1 MTGSLPQG
9 LTGTQAPNAIEILW
23 ERYKRLLQATFWLLI
38 VGLFAYYGF
47 RYYQQTQLNKKWSA
61 WSEATLLRA
70 AYSPKDGDPR
80 SASSFEAIANLVD
93 ELRDASDAHFSTA
106 LASADSAQ
114 KPYLLWL
121 KACREARNGD
131 LDAAVKTTDQLKAEY
146 PKHALCASTTYPVQV
161 RQPVEKPKDKD
172 KKDDAQQDDEPE
184 LKPTVAGSAVDMLVQ
199 NLKAAKDFAVPAQF
213 GKPTIPADA
222 PRYKVTLEGEW
233 GEFVVAL
240 MVQEAPKTCAKF
252 EELAAAKFWDGI
264 KVDEIMRP
272 SSRQNR
278 FMEPTRQFHFGFETT
293 RTEANRADW
302 DTSTASKDERTV
314 QEFTNLSHFPGAIAA
329 RMRDG
334 KSEVDRLYICESDS
348 PSQDDQRMVF
358 AYVVE
363 GLETV
368 RKVCDASFDRSED
381 EESGRGRPSDTI
393 TIKSVTKL

>member
-9 LTGTQAPNAIEILW
+9 LTGTQAPNAIELLW
-23 ERYKRLLQATFWLLI
+23 ERYKRLVQATFWLLI
-38 VGLFAYYGF
+38 IGLFAYYGV
-47 RYYQQTQLNKKWSA
+47 RYYEQTQLNKKWSA
-61 WSEATLLRA
+61 WSEATMLRA
-70 AYSPKDGDPR
+70 AYNPKDGDPR
-80 SASSFEAIANLVD
+80 SASSFEAIANLV
-93 ELRDASDAHFSTA
+93 EKLRDASDAHFSTA

-146 PKHALCASTTYPVQV
+146 PKHALCASTAYPVQA
-161 RQPVEKPKDKD
+161 RQTVEKPKDKTKTD
-172 KKDDAQQDDEPE
+172 AAQQDEEPE
-184 LKPTVAGSAVDMLVQ
+184 LKPVVAGSAVDLLVQ
-199 NLKAAKDFAVPAQF
+199 NLKAAKDFAVPTQF
-213 GKPTIPADA
+213 AKPAIPADA
-222 PRYKVTLEGEW
+222 PRYTVTLEGEW
-233 GEFVVAL
+233 GEFVIAL
-240 MVQEAPKTCAKF
+240 MVQDAPKTCAKF

-272 SSRQNR
+272 SSRPNR

-314 QEFTNLSHFPGAIAA
+314 QEFTSLSHFPGAVAA

-363 GLETV
+363 GLEAV
-368 RKVCDASFDRSED
+368 RKICDASFDRSED
-381 EESGRGRPSDTI
+381 EEMGRGRPSDTI

>member
-1 MTGSLPQG
+1 
-9 LTGTQAPNAIEILW
+9 
-23 ERYKRLLQATFWLLI
+23 
-38 VGLFAYYGF
+38 
-47 RYYQQTQLNKKWSA
+47 
-61 WSEATLLRA
+61 
-70 AYSPKDGDPR
+70 
-80 SASSFEAIANLVD
+80 
-93 ELRDASDAHFSTA
+93 
-106 LASADSAQ
+106 
-114 KPYLLWL
+114 
-121 KACREARNGD
+121 
-131 LDAAVKTTDQLKAEY
+131 
-146 PKHALCASTTYPVQV
+146 
-161 RQPVEKPKDKD
+161 
-172 KKDDAQQDDEPE
+172 
-184 LKPTVAGSAVDMLVQ
+184 
-199 NLKAAKDFAVPAQF
+199 
-213 GKPTIPADA
+213 
-222 PRYKVTLEGEW
+222 
-233 GEFVVAL
+233 

-252 EELAAAKFWDGI
+252 EELATAKFWDGI

-368 RKVCDASFDRSED
+368 RKVCDANFDRAED